1 MSKKKITKE
10 ELDFVNSSLKEFKE
24 QLERIMEYIKDNPWT
39 AMSNDTKSDEFKFQ
53 TALFDKY
60 TQWMKSYLELSGVYD
75 FYIEA
80 QNKEKDKTNVR
91 QGTNENPIMQFLKS
105 GEVED
110 VLNNLK

>member
-39 AMSNDTKSDEFKFQ
+39 VMSNDTKSDEFKFQ

-60 TQWMKSYLELSGVYD
+60 NQWMKSYLELSGVYD